1 MSYCKLKD
9 VREMLKD
16 DVINSLLGRN
26 EYLEKAEKDALMEP
40 IIAAAIVDSD
50 AEIDG
55 YLNKRYPSPLVCVPA
70 MIEKLSKDIAIYNLM
85 SRSGIDESEAES
97 NYLTR
102 YKAAIKYLLLVA
114 EGKVDIGIPVNAASS
129 PAGSSSFGFGFTS
142 SKPIFGRSDMEGM

>member
-1 MSYCKLKD
+1 MSYCKLRD

-40 IIAAAIVDSD
+40 IIAAAIVDAD

-55 YLNKRYPSPLVCVPA
+55 YLNKRYPTPLVIAPA
-70 MIEKLSKDIAIYNLM
+70 MIEKLSKDIAVYNLM

-102 YKAAIKYLLLVA
+102 YKSGIRYLLLVA
-114 EGKVDIGIPVNAASS
+114 EGKVDIGVSTNSNSS
-129 PAGSSSFGFGFTS
+129 PTGSSSFGFGFAS